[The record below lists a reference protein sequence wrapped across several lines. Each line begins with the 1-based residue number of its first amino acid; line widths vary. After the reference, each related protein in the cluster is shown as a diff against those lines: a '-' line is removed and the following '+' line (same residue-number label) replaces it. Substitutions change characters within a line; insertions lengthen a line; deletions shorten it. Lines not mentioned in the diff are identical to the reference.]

1 MKHSTLNTAA
11 ARRAARDISPFARI
25 GLTHLV
31 DEMIDGYVSW
41 REACAAVDTAYDN
54 WNLAARDDS
63 ELAFTAYRAALDRE
77 EHAAAAYRSLAERIA
92 LPEAS
97 PVA

>member
-1 MKHSTLNTAA
+1 MKPSALHAA
-11 ARRAARDISPFARI
+11 AAQRAARDGSPFDQI

-54 WNLAARDDS
+54 WDRAEREDG
-63 ELAFTAYRAALDRE
+63 ELAFTAYRASLDRE
-77 EHAAAAYRSLAERIA
+77 ERAAATYRTLAERIA
-92 LPEAS
+92 QP
-97 PVA
+97 

>member
-1 MKHSTLNTAA
+1 MKTSALNAA
-11 ARRAARDISPFARI
+11 AAQRAARDNSPFAKI

-41 REACAAVDTAYDN
+41 REACAAVDMAYDN
-54 WNLAARDDS
+54 WDRAARGDG

-77 EHAAAAYRSLAERIA
+77 ERAAAGYRSLAERIA
-92 LPEAS
+92 LP
-97 PVA
+97 